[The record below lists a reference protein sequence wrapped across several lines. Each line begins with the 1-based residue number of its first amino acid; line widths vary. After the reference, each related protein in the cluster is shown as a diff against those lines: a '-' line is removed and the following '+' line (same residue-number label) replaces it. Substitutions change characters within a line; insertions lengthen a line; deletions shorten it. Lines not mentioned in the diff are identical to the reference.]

1 MKYGVIV
8 LLLPMMALA
17 EVPIRPALV
26 PKRSPLTHRVRAQ
39 SGNEELM
46 AQNPELQ
53 RIMQDPEAY
62 KREMKKRIADLK
74 NSMAGSIGRRKGGDP
89 AKALEDGHLEKAA
102 SGKLTPEQLQEMK
115 RGLKEAM
122 RMQRS
127 LQRELERLQS
137 EGKTK

>member
-26 PKRSPLTHRVRAQ
+26 PKRSPLTHRVRVQ
-39 SGNEELM
+39 SGNE
-46 AQNPELQ
+46 AIVSQSPELK
-53 RIMQDPEAY
+53 RIVQDPEAY
-62 KREMKKRIADLK
+62 KREMKKRIEALK
-74 NSMAGSIGRRKGGDP
+74 KSMAESTERRKGGDP
-89 AKALEDGHLEKAA
+89 AKALEDGRLEQAA
-102 SGKLTPEQLQEMK
+102 SGKMTPEQLQEMK

-127 LQRELERLQS
+127 LQRELERLQL
-137 EGKTK
+137 EGKAK